1 MRNPVKV
8 IWILNLVQG
17 AKQSIMKKDIKI
29 NNQISA
35 TLITPKKIP
44 KPLPALLF
52 IHGWRSNRTGNVKR
66 AKELAKHGFISLCI
80 DLRGHG
86 ESPTT
91 SLQKNAKQSQ
101 KLEDFSRKDHIEDI
115 KNAYQYLKNLENVDK
130 EKIGII
136 GASYGG
142 YLSAVAVNY
151 LKFNKLVL
159 RVPALYFDNNFDVP
173 TDKLIKG
180 DPKAFKTSNLT
191 PQNSLALKGLKN
203 FKGKILIIEAENDT
217 VIPHEVIENYRHF
230 TNPKKNKYVLMSSTP
245 HSFETEAQEEAYLYI
260 LKHWLD

>member
-1 MRNPVKV
+1 
-8 IWILNLVQG
+8 
-17 AKQSIMKKDIKI
+17 MKKDIKI

-35 TLITPKKIP
+35 TLITPDKVT

-52 IHGWRSNRTGNVKR
+52 IHGWRSNKSGNVKR
-66 AKELAKHGFISLCI
+66 AEELSKHGFISLCI

-86 ESPTT
+86 ESTT
-91 SLQKNAKQSQ
+91 SSLRGETTMQSQ
-101 KLEDFSRKDHIEDI
+101 KLEDFSRKDHMEDI

-142 YLSAVAVNY
+142 YLSAVAVNH
-151 LKFNKLVL
+151 LKFNRLVL

-180 DPKAFKTSNLT
+180 DPKAFKTWQLT
-191 PQNSLALKGLKN
+191 AQNSLALKGVKN
-203 FKGKILIIEAENDT
+203 FKGKILIIEAEKDT
-217 VIPHEVIENYRHF
+217 VIPHEVIENYKEF
-230 TNPKKNKYVLMSSTP
+230 ANPKKTRYVLMRDTP
-245 HSFETEAQEEAYLYI
+245 HSLETEVQESAYLYI